1 MRDFTTLFRYDQEQN
16 DQIGTIMDYLN
27 DKRLPGQPLA
37 TKTDALKYALGIA
50 TIGINAEMNT
60 GKITVVGGNWQMNT
74 REFYD
79 AIPQLYTDDEP
90 DEPED
95 K

>member
-1 MRDFTTLFRYDQEQN
+1 MRDYTTLFRYAEEQN

-50 TIGINAEMNT
+50 TIGINAELNT
-60 GKITVVGGNWQMNT
+60 GKITVVGGNGQPN
-74 REFYD
+74 
-79 AIPQLYTDDEP
+79 
-90 DEPED
+90 

>member
-1 MRDFTTLFRYDQEQN
+1 MRDYVTQFRYEIEQN
-16 DQIGTIMDYLN
+16 EQIAQIIDYLN

-60 GKITVVGGNWQMNT
+60 GKIMVVGGNWQMNT

-90 DEPED
+90 ED